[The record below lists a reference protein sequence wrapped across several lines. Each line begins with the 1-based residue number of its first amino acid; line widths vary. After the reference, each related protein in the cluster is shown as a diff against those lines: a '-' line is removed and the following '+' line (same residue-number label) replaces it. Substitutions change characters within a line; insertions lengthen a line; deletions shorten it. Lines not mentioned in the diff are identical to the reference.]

1 MQNHCKRLQV
11 LRHVSCNL
19 FCKLVHL
26 LAKFPAKLMPNNA
39 NSCKKFLVRLW
50 TLVSKSGGAFVW
62 WIFFFFGVQE
72 FVASLE
78 ASTLQSLYLQHNYL
92 SSFGSLATA
101 SIPPTVAVCV
111 QYNCQL
117 PPPQSLCPE
126 NAGLIARPINE
137 CTKFTGTQNS
147 QPPFFPW
154 VT

>member
-1 MQNHCKRLQV
+1 
-11 LRHVSCNL
+11 
-19 FCKLVHL
+19 
-26 LAKFPAKLMPNNA
+26 
-39 NSCKKFLVRLW
+39 
-50 TLVSKSGGAFVW
+50 
-62 WIFFFFGVQE
+62 
-72 FVASLE
+72 VASLE

>member
-1 MQNHCKRLQV
+1 
-11 LRHVSCNL
+11 
-19 FCKLVHL
+19 
-26 LAKFPAKLMPNNA
+26 
-39 NSCKKFLVRLW
+39 
-50 TLVSKSGGAFVW
+50 LVSKSRGGAFVW

-147 QPPFFPW
+147 QPPIFPW